1 LPSAVV
7 KLEEGEGAT
16 KLNVYRR
23 RIERHKRYKER
34 SFAVIQKGIVAA
46 TFSAVPA

>member
-1 LPSAVV
+1 LLSAVV

-23 RIERHKRYKER
+23 RIERHKRYKEK
-34 SFAVIQKGIVAA
+34 SFTAA

>member
-1 LPSAVV
+1 LLSAVV

-16 KLNVYRR
+16 KLNVERR
-23 RIERHKRYKER
+23 RIERHKRFKEK
-34 SFAVIQKGIVAA
+34 SFTVIQKGIVAA